1 MVVDEKER
9 RIKKQQEKKE
19 VSTITNTLERYF
31 VKDNAN
37 YR

>member
-9 RIKKQQEKKE
+9 KIKNSKKRKRFPL
-19 VSTITNTLERYF
+19 SPIERYF